1 MKTIFVVDDNN
12 VNLLAADEAL
22 SPHYRIF
29 TLPSAS
35 SMFEILEDIIP
46 DMILLDILMPE
57 IDGFETLKRLKANN
71 KWSLIPVIFLTS
83 RNDAATESIGLDL
96 GAVDFISKPFSRPV
110 LLNRIK
116 THLNIEDI
124 ILERTTRL
132 KKLKNAIVFV
142 LSSMVENR
150 DKMTKKHIDRL
161 TRYIKVFLEKM
172 TERHVYYDEISKWDM
187 EMLISS
193 ARMHDVGKII
203 VTDIILNKPGKLTTD
218 EFDTIKTHSLAGEK
232 IINNIISKAGDD
244 VFLQYAKSFA
254 AYHQE
259 RWDGSGY
266 PYGLKGNDI
275 PLQGRIMAIADVYDA
290 LISDRS
296 YKPAFPHEQA
306 VDIIKNGSGTH
317 FDPELV
323 KIFLEF
329 SQEFW
334 NASKDSES

>member
-1 MKTIFVVDDNN
+1 M
-12 VNLLAADEAL
+12 
-22 SPHYRIF
+22 
-29 TLPSAS
+29 
-35 SMFEILEDIIP
+35 
-46 DMILLDILMPE
+46 
-57 IDGFETLKRLKANN
+57 
-71 KWSLIPVIFLTS
+71 
-83 RNDAATESIGLDL
+83 
-96 GAVDFISKPFSRPV
+96 DFISKPFSRPV

-116 THLNIEDI
+116 THLHIEDI

-150 DKMTKKHIDRL
+150 DKKTKKHIDRL
-161 TRYIKVFLEKM
+161 TRYIKLFLDKM
-172 TERHVYYDEISKWDM
+172 MERNVYYEEISKWDI

-193 ARMHDVGKII
+193 SRMHDIGKII
-203 VTDIILNKPGKLTTD
+203 ITDIILNKPGKLTED
-218 EFDTIKTHSLAGEK
+218 EFDTIKAHSLAGEK
-232 IINNIISKAGDD
+232 IIDNIISKAGDD
-244 VFLQYAKSFA
+244 IFLQYAKSFA

-266 PYGLKGNDI
+266 PYGLKGTNI

-296 YKPAFPHEQA
+296 YKSAFPHEQA
-306 VDIIKNGSGTH
+306 VDIIRNGSGTY

-329 SQEFW
+329 SQDFW
-334 NASKDSES
+334 DSSREQEN